1 MTIKCAECQRRFA
14 PARRDA
20 VYCSERCR
28 VAAWRHRANVGEVTP
43 DDQVPQSGTC
53 APDDQVTARP
63 LIVADEL
70 EEGWRRVGPYVIP
83 PADPRLTFRVD

>member
-28 VAAWRHRANVGEVTP
+28 VAAWRHRDREAAP
-43 DDQVPQSGTC
+43 PADQVHSDPNLI
-53 APDDQVTARP
+53 APG
-63 LIVADEL
+63 EL
-70 EEGWRRVGPYVIP
+70 EDGWRRVGPYVIP
-83 PADPRLTFRVD
+83 PADPRLTFRAD